1 MIAGIITL
9 LIYLCLLALVVYLVF
24 WVLDTIGFSIPS
36 QIKNI
41 IIVIC
46 VLIAILLILQHLPIP
61 GLPKFSWHDGVGTGI
76 RASWLNKVSS
86 LTTFA

>member
-9 LIYLCLLALVVYLVF
+9 LIYLCLLALVVYLIF
-24 WVLDTIGFSIPS
+24 WVLDTIGFSIPA

-61 GLPKFSWHDGVGTGI
+61 GLPKFSWHDGVGIG
-76 RASWLNKVSS
+76 AAPWLKVSS
-86 LTTFA
+86 LITFA